1 MPETYCTFQ
10 NHLLAALPTA
20 EFNRVSLS
28 LELVHLSHGEVLRA
42 PGDAAQHIC
51 SPTATTPDAARRKVA
66 LFSTASK
73 DFAS

>member
-10 NHLLAALPTA
+10 NHLLAALPRA

-42 PGDAAQHIC
+42 PGDAVHHIC
-51 SPTATTPDAARRKVA
+51 SPPATTPDAIRRKVA
-66 LFSTASK
+66 PVFTSSNY
-73 DFAS
+73 FAS